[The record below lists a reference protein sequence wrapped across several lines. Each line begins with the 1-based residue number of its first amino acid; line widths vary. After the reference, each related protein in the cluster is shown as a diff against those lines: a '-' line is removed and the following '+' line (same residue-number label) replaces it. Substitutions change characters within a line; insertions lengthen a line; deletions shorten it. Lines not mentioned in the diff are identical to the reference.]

1 MLIRSSRGY
10 AMLHS
15 QALAQVFQG
24 HNANCRAIRIA
35 DAGPNVVQ
43 FLDRARDQKTSR
55 TSPLDCYLEGWA
67 DANLGKD
74 PRCDC
79 PPTV

>member
-1 MLIRSSRGY
+1 
-10 AMLHS
+10 MLHS

-43 FLDRARDQKTSR
+43 FLDRARDQKTWIR
-55 TSPLDCYLEGWA
+55 TSALLDVGARLA
-67 DANLGKD
+67 
-74 PRCDC
+74 
-79 PPTV
+79 